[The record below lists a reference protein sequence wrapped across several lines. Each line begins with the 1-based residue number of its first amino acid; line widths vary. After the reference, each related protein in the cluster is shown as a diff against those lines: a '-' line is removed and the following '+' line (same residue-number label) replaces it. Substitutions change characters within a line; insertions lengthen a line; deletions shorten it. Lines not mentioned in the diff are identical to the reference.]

1 MPASPE
7 LRLRSG
13 APPDENPRID
23 RPGSPACGVRLHRT
37 GPARGRP
44 DADPVTDFRSADA
57 DRASSSGPAASNSLW
72 RAGASSFFNDARASK
87 IGDIL
92 TVEVT
97 IADQAQMANSSTRS
111 RTGSRQAGVTGLLGF
126 ENNLDRILPNEV
138 DPENLVGFDSSRN
151 SAGQGQISRNESIRM
166 TVAALVTQVLP
177 NGNFVVAGR
186 QEVRVNGEVRELLVS
201 GIVRPQ
207 DVSAANTV
215 RHSQMAEARISYG
228 GRGFITQ
235 AQNPPVGQQVLDVL
249 LPF

>member
-1 MPASPE
+1 MRTLALIALAAVLAGCASTE
-7 LRLRSG
+7 QALR
-13 APPDENPRID
+13 E
-23 RPGSPACGVRLHRT
+23 V
-37 GPARGRP
+37 GRP
-44 DADPVTDFRSADA
+44 PGLSPIADPQMLTGRRQVALPMPTPQQEVF
-57 DRASSSGPAASNSLW
+57 ASNSLW

-87 IGDIL
+87 IGDIV

-111 RTGSRQAGVTGLLGF
+111 RTGSRQTGVTGLLGF
-126 ENNLDRILPNEV
+126 ENSLDKVLPNAV
-138 DPENLVGFDSSRN
+138 DPENLIGFDSARN
-151 SAGQGQISRNESIRM
+151 SAGQGQITRNESIRM

-215 RHSQMAEARISYG
+215 RSTQMAEARISYG
-228 GRGFITQ
+228 GRGFISQ
-235 AQNPPVGQQVLDVL
+235 AQNPPAGQQVLDIL

>member
-1 MPASPE
+1 MRFFAVVVLAAALAGCASTEQALREVGRTPALSPIADPQMLTGRRQVALPMPAPTPE
-7 LRLRSG
+7 
-13 APPDENPRID
+13 
-23 RPGSPACGVRLHRT
+23 VY
-37 GPARGRP
+37 
-44 DADPVTDFRSADA
+44 
-57 DRASSSGPAASNSLW
+57 ASNSLW

-111 RTGSRQAGVTGLLGF
+111 RTGSREAGVTGLLGF
-126 ENNLDRILPNEV
+126 ERNLDRILPNEV
-138 DPENLVGFDSSRN
+138 NPENLVGFDSSRN
-151 SAGQGQISRNESIRM
+151 SSGQGQISRNESIRM
-166 TVAALVTQVLP
+166 TVAALVTQVLS

-215 RHSQMAEARISYG
+215 RSTQMAEARISYG

>member
-1 MPASPE
+1 MRTLALIALAALLAGCASTEQALREVGRTPTLSPISDPQMLTGRRQVALPMPAQTPE
-7 LRLRSG
+7 
-13 APPDENPRID
+13 
-23 RPGSPACGVRLHRT
+23 VY
-37 GPARGRP
+37 
-44 DADPVTDFRSADA
+44 
-57 DRASSSGPAASNSLW
+57 ASNSLW